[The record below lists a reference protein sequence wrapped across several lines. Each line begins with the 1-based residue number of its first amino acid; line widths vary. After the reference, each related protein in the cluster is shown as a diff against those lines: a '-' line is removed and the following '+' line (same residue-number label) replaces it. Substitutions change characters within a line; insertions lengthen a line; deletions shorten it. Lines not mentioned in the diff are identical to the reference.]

1 MSSIRI
7 RPRIRQFSN
16 LSEEVVLNN
25 YQQLLDSAKFD
36 LSGRIVEHHAFVKFK
51 PENQHFWSPELT
63 LEVVRNYL
71 QDDAYAD
78 HKEPTLIRGYVSP
91 RPSLWTFFAFAY
103 IGLGLLFLGF
113 LVYGT
118 SQMMLDQPTNMLW
131 YALVCLLLCLGV
143 FIATQIGQRLGEEQ
157 TNTLLEFVNEG
168 LS

>member
-16 LSEEVVLNN
+16 LSEEVVLNK

-78 HKEPTLIRGYVSP
+78 HQEPTLICGYVSP
-91 RPSLWTFFAFAY
+91 RPSLWTFFCFCIHWPRSLIPWFPRLWNLPNDA
-103 IGLGLLFLGF
+103 G
-113 LVYGT
+113 
-118 SQMMLDQPTNMLW
+118 PTHQ
-131 YALVCLLLCLGV
+131 YALVCTCVPTTLPGSFYCN
-143 FIATQIGQRLGEEQ
+143 
-157 TNTLLEFVNEG
+157 TNRTTAG
-168 LS
+168 